1 MNPKMKSILA
11 HLTPVGW
18 LIALVANSI
27 KKDPVTSFYLRQLL
41 GLYICFSLSRFI
53 PDYYIVAWGFFF
65 VFWVYSFVGA
75 IKATEHP
82 VPFVGSYFQKWFSK
96 IS

>member
-1 MNPKMKSILA
+1 MNPKMKSMLA

-41 GLYICFSLSRFI
+41 GLYICFFLSRFI

-65 VFWVYSFVGA
+65 VFWVYSFVGTV
-75 IKATEHP
+75 KAVEHQ
-82 VPFVGSYFQKWFSK
+82 VPFVGFYFQKWFSK

>member
-1 MNPKMKSILA
+1 MKSMLA

-18 LIALVANSI
+18 LIAFVANSI
-27 KKDPVTSFYLRQLL
+27 KKDPATSFYLRQLL
-41 GLYICFSLSRFI
+41 GLYICFFLSRFI

-65 VFWVYSFVGA
+65 VFWVYSFVGTV
-75 IKATEHP
+75 KAVEHQ